1 MNKIN
6 MSHLFALGMSV
17 LPAVGFAQTSTT
29 PATTTPSNSPTQAE
43 ITQELRRMQIRMT
56 ELEAALKQKE
66 TQGMNAEQ
74 ERELNRLSVLADAQV
89 DNSATMGMKGLKISG
104 YIDPTYIMTRNQ
116 NRAGFQFLNSSLNP
130 AGAPEFAF
138 DNGAFGSAM
147 LDFQKEMESGTK
159 FRLTLMPN
167 RVGAGNTI
175 DGKSIIHEASIWM
188 PLKDFDGTRLLAGQV
203 PSWEGYEFLESY
215 RNKLI
220 SHNLLF
226 DFTIPASFTGVGLE
240 KALSPKYT
248 VKSMIANINSS
259 KKPNGEKS
267 PAFVFRADYFDY
279 SKEFTYL
286 ALVGMVGKLTNF
298 RAGANPDGSAQLNPI
313 SGLAYNARDSL
324 VTTLELEGG
333 YTRGDWSFAG
343 QVSVGSQRNA
353 SITADPVNGA
363 LRDSS
368 WWGASSTV
376 GYKFMPKLEGIVR
389 IDYLNNQKNGGGT
402 FGGWNFADSRNGVG
416 PDPSGNQEIGAN
428 RSEVTIGLRYN
439 FNLNTMLKMEYRYDH
454 ASLPVFLDLRSNRYV
469 KNNQMFGTSVVFS
482 F

>member
-1 MNKIN
+1 MNRIN
-6 MSHLFALGMSV
+6 ISHIFALVVSV
-17 LPAVGFAQTSTT
+17 LPTVGFSQTTTSTT
-29 PATTTPSNSPTQAE
+29 PSNPATQDE
-43 ITQELRRMQIRMT
+43 IAKELRRMQIRMN

-66 TQGMNAEQ
+66 SQGMNSEQ

-89 DNSATMGMKGLKISG
+89 DNNAAMGIKGLKIGG

-130 AGAPEFAF
+130 AGIPEFAF

-175 DGKSIIHEASIWM
+175 DGKSIVHEASIWM
-188 PLKDFDGTRLLAGQV
+188 PLKDFDGTRLLAGQI

-226 DFTIPASFTGVGLE
+226 DLTIPASFTGVGFE
-240 KALSPKYT
+240 KALNPKYT
-248 VKSMIANINSS
+248 VKTMLANINSS

-267 PAFVFRADYFDY
+267 PAVVFRADYFDY
-279 SKEFTYL
+279 SNEFTYF

-313 SGLAYNARDSL
+313 SGLAYNARDSV

-353 SITADPVNGA
+353 SITANPVTGD
-363 LRDSS
+363 LRDSV
-368 WWGASSTV
+368 WWGASSTI

-389 IDYLNNQKNGGGT
+389 LDYINNEKHGGGT

-428 RSEVTIGLRYN
+428 RSEVTIGFRYN

-454 ASLPVFLDLRSNRYV
+454 ASLPVFLNLRTNQYV
-469 KNNQMFGTSVVFS
+469 RNNQMLGTSVVFS